1 MYFDSFEALLHMDG
15 HGAFVWTAYLIT
27 MVVVAAILIAP
38 GRRKKKFL
46 QQQGSFVP
54 DNRPEPMHE
63 NRNGRWETEVYQR
76 CGCRPDRPES
86 RRTA

>member
-1 MYFDSFEALLHMDG
+1 MYFESFEALLHMDG

-46 QQQGSFVP
+46 QQMAGELKRSQGTPISTK
-54 DNRPEPMHE
+54 EE
-63 NRNGRWETEVYQR
+63 
-76 CGCRPDRPES
+76 
-86 RRTA
+86 A